1 MGNFDTSITKGRAA
15 VFATQLTPACDN
27 RDTSY
32 SGFWGRIF
40 QFCEPCVMP
49 LARMARWQQHRARNS
64 TAFTLKNQRFALFR
78 KQLGV
83 AMAALL
89 FGSGAAA
96 AQVLDVESLARAPA
110 VSSVSMSAEGDFLV
124 GIVADPKNKDKR
136 ALATWSLA
144 GVDGT
149 KPLAVQAVTPGNEK
163 MGFVQVNALKAGK
176 VLALA
181 SQAWTG
187 NLSGCGEGRATGATK
202 TGRYKSFLT
211 DKTIKDFD
219 DLFANGRSLGV
230 SAETLACLEIGANPN
245 IIDLP
250 LDPENVIVKRVDPTT
265 LVANFSKVNLKTGKS
280 DFMYRDVGDLA
291 IGRID
296 PRDGKVRTKGKID
309 PTGNTQY
316 NAETYILN
324 PDNG

>member
-110 VSSVSMSAEGDFLV
+110 VSSV
-124 GIVADPKNKDKR
+124 ADPKNKDKR
-136 ALATWSLA
+136 ALATWDLT

-163 MGFVQVNALKAGK
+163 MGFVQVNALK
-176 VLALA
+176 
-181 SQAWTG
+181 
-187 NLSGCGEGRATGATK
+187 
-202 TGRYKSFLT
+202 
-211 DKTIKDFD
+211 
-219 DLFANGRSLGV
+219 
-230 SAETLACLEIGANPN
+230 
-245 IIDLP
+245 
-250 LDPENVIVKRVDPTT
+250 
-265 LVANFSKVNLKTGKS
+265 
-280 DFMYRDVGDLA
+280 
-291 IGRID
+291 
-296 PRDGKVRTKGKID
+296 
-309 PTGNTQY
+309 
-316 NAETYILN
+316 
-324 PDNG
+324 